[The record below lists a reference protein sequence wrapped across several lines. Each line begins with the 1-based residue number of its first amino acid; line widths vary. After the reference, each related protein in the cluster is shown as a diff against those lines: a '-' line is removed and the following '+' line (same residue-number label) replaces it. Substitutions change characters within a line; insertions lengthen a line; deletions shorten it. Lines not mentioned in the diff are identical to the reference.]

1 MSFSSSVSLLN
12 LVLDERL
19 SVRERF
25 KILWSVKRF
34 KLKKKKGLGN
44 FVHSHIFQSIYKI
57 RKTPYVGDSVD
68 ALRRYLRVFVGICL
82 LFIDTK
88 LD

>member
-1 MSFSSSVSLLN
+1 M
-12 LVLDERL
+12 
-19 SVRERF
+19 
-25 KILWSVKRF
+25 KRF

-88 LD
+88 LDWDKYFYPSSSLNRMSGSKRVEVK